1 MLTLQQWQ
9 QFNLKHKTKCLFKVG
24 DRGGFFSEYNNMLV
38 AIQWCMV
45 HQVRFILTSK
55 WANFGYSKGWTDYFL
70 PFCEEWNLPL
80 ERNFFNDRYFDFKLI
95 QNAKDRHRAI
105 IFHKLFGWWY
115 NFRCRILNI
124 KYFTRN
130 LFDLFRIQNVNDIYQ
145 VEDLGIYGN
154 IPSICA
160 ELNSIFWRYNETT
173 KAEIKKRLPIDYLK
187 DPFVSI
193 HIRRGDKNTEMNDID
208 IKNYILKMKDVTD
221 IRRCF
226 VATDDYS
233 VFETLVSQYPEW
245 SFFTIAKKEDSGFD
259 INKYNGQSAEKTKN
273 DMYELFTTIEIMSRS
288 KYFVG
293 TMGSNIGMHMYFRMP
308 QGCCFG
314 VDYSDWRIF

>member
-1 MLTLQQWQ
+1 MLKLQQWQ
-9 QFNLKHKTKCLFKVG
+9 LFNLKCETKCLFKLG
-24 DRGGFFSEYNNMLV
+24 DRDGFFSEYNNMLV

-45 HQVRFILTSK
+45 HKVRFILTSK
-55 WANFGYSKGWTDYFL
+55 WANFGFSKGWSDYFL
-70 PFCEEWNLPL
+70 PFCDEWNFPL
-80 ERNFFNDRYFDFKLI
+80 EKRYFNDRISYKLLS
-95 QNAKDRHRAI
+95 NENERHKAI
-105 IFHKLFGWWY
+105 ILHFFLEWWY
-115 NFRCRILNI
+115 KLRCKILHI
-124 KYFTRN
+124 DYFTHH
-130 LFDLFRIQNVNDIYQ
+130 LFSIFRLQPINKVFRIEELDC
-145 VEDLGIYGN
+145 EGT
-154 IPSICA
+154 IPHICT
-160 ELNSIFWRYNETT
+160 EINRIIWHYNEATQS
-173 KAEIKKRLPIDYLK
+173 ALNERM
-187 DPFVSI
+187 PFHEMKEPYVSV
-193 HIRRGDKNTEMNDID
+193 HIRRGDKYTEMDNVDIE
-208 IKNYILKMKDVTD
+208 NYISVLSSKTD

-259 INKYNGQSAEKTKN
+259 INKYNGQSAEETKN